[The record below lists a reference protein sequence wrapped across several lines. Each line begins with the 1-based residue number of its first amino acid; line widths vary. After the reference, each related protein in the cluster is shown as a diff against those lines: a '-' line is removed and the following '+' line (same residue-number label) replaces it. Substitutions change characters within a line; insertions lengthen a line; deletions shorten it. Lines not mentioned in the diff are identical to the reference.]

1 MYVIII
7 FFLACISMC
16 AVLSS
21 VYSLLPQKAQSS
33 ALALSS
39 SFLSSNAAASTT
51 ISTSASKSHDEPAI
65 AAAAPSTSSI
75 FKGIA
80 VKHVFALLIN

>member
-1 MYVIII
+1 
-7 FFLACISMC
+7 MC

-39 SFLSSNAAASTT
+39 SFLSSISSNAAASTT